1 MIAPNIKMHPAAQP
15 QVSAKR
21 YAIVLAG
28 GSGTRLWPL
37 SRSSKP
43 KQLLCLNGA
52 ESLLQQTVRRVL
64 PMVDPARVLTVT
76 SAEYRFEV
84 AGQLLELNA
93 ALAGGVM
100 AEPMGRNTL
109 PAIAWAVGRIAR
121 ETPDALI
128 GVFSSDHAVANDDA
142 FLRAWQSAEAAAK
155 EGYVALFGMQPTEA
169 ATGYGY
175 IQSGKPLAGAN
186 SGPLSEAHQAAR
198 FVEKPDLATAQGY
211 LSEGG
216 YYWNGGMFVFRADRF
231 MEMVKQHQPQLLITD
246 VDMPNMDGIE
256 LSRRFREVTNE
267 KLAPIII
274 LSAMLDQGTRLAGL
288 EAGAID
294 YVTKPFDPIE
304 LKARVRAQFR
314 MRELAVRLH
323 RAEQLSTLGVL
334 TSGLAHE
341 LRNPANGVINAL
353 APIRALLPK
362 EFTEGD
368 APVGQLLGVMQECAE
383 QINVLS
389 KQLLGFR
396 NDSTE
401 LQLRPTQ
408 MGVLVQRAL
417 SLTKPAFIGVEAR
430 VDVAV
435 DAMVSCAPPLFLQV
449 LTNLLENAAYAA
461 GKGGWVEIAGRVDG
475 GRVLLEVADSGPG
488 VPAHLRTTVFEPFFT
503 TKPQGV
509 GTGLGLSVSREIVT
523 RHRGILELRERG
535 QRHVFV
541 VDLPAH
547 SALDATASAG

>member
-1 MIAPNIKMHPAAQP
+1 MNAPNIKMHPAAQP

-84 AGQLLELNA
+84 AGQLLALNA
-93 ALAGGVM
+93 ALAGGVL

-109 PAIAWAVGRIAR
+109 PAIAWAVARIAR

-175 IQSGKPLAGAN
+175 IQSGKPLADAN
-186 SGPLSEAHQAAR
+186 SGPLSEVHQAAR

-231 MEMVKQHQPQLLITD
+231 MEMVKQHQPQIFAATQTLAEKNEAQAAADVYASMPDLSIDYGLLELAD
-246 VDMPNMDGIE
+246 NVAVVPVDMGWSDLGSWESIYQQRGKDAQGNM
-256 LSRRFREVTNE
+256 
-267 KLAPIII
+267 
-274 LSAMLDQGTRLAGL
+274 L
-288 EAGAID
+288 EGDVLAID
-294 YVTKPFDPIE
+294 SQDNLLWSEHGLV
-304 LKARVRAQFR
+304 A
-314 MRELAVRLH
+314 
-323 RAEQLSTLGVL
+323 TLGVAN
-334 TSGLAHE
+334 LAVVQT
-341 LRNPANGVINAL
+341 R
-353 APIRALLPK
+353 
-362 EFTEGD
+362 D
-368 APVGQLLGVMQECAE
+368 ATLICPRERVQDL
-383 QINVLS
+383 
-389 KQLLGFR
+389 KQLVAAVKKTHAHLTEIHLTVTRPWGSYTILEEGLGYKIKRILVNPGAKLSMQMHFHR
-396 NDSTE
+396 SEHWVVIDGTARITNGEQDIYLEENQSTYI
-401 LQLRPTQ
+401 P
-408 MGVLVQRAL
+408 
-417 SLTKPAFIGVEAR
+417 K
-430 VDVAV
+430 
-435 DAMVSCAPPLFLQV
+435 
-449 LTNLLENAAYAA
+449 TNRHRLENP
-461 GKGGWVEIAGRVDG
+461 GKVPLQIIEIQ
-475 GRVLLEVADSGPG
+475 SGPY
-488 VPAHLRTTVFEPFFT
+488 LE
-503 TKPQGV
+503 
-509 GTGLGLSVSREIVT
+509 EDDIV
-523 RHRGILELRERG
+523 RFDDIYGRI
-535 QRHVFV
+535 
-541 VDLPAH
+541 P
-547 SALDATASAG
+547 S